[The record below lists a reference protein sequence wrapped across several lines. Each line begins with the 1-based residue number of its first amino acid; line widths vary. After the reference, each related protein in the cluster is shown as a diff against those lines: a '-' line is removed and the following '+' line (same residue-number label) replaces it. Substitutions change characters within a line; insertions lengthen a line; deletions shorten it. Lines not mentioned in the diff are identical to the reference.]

1 MGRPKK
7 EKFKFVCSYCDY
19 KTSTKSN
26 WNKHIKTAKHLKKVK
41 LSFKYS
47 ENKQG
52 HILCNFCGKTYT
64 HRSSYSRHKKKCK
77 AYLDGKKANFSEE
90 KVCKKITDQVTIADK
105 DAIMQKI
112 ENIENKIENNLNLN
126 INNTN
131 NITINMFLNEHC
143 KDALNLE
150 DFIEKIKITLNDLME
165 TKALGYAKGISNIL
179 IQNLKELPTLER
191 PIHCIDKNALEFVV
205 KEHNEWNKEDGSKK
219 VDKVINSISKERIK
233 RLQEWKDKN
242 PNYQTNDKLYEMHN
256 EIVENIMDVGED
268 EEGVWKDKVKK
279 DLGEVTEIEKAIEK
293 IC

>member
-7 EKFKFVCSYCDY
+7 EKFKFVCSYCNY
-19 KTSTKSN
+19 KTNKKYD
-26 WNKHIKTAKHLKKVK
+26 WNKHSKTAKHLKNVQ
-41 LSFKYS
+41 LSFKFS
-47 ENKQG
+47 ENKLG

-77 AYLDGKKANFSEE
+77 AYLDSKNANFSEE
-90 KVCKKITDQVTIADK
+90 KVCKKIPDQVTIADK

-205 KEHNEWNKEDGSKK
+205 KEHNEWNKEDGNKK